1 MGRGAPV
8 LCRPVRRGEERET
21 EGWCMTG
28 GTDDIEMR
36 YRGRMSAVKLDI
48 EERILMTRT
57 DRGWI

>member
-1 MGRGAPV
+1 
-8 LCRPVRRGEERET
+8 
-21 EGWCMTG
+21 MTG